1 MRRSRVRLNFLV
13 MKNLWNRA
21 PQQFARHLTA
31 TRTND
36 ERRVTV
42 FNSSVENRV
51 EKAQSL
57 IETARQQKTYTLCTH
72 FGANETP
79 RENFLL

>member
-1 MRRSRVRLNFLV
+1 V
-13 MKNLWNRA
+13 
-21 PQQFARHLTA
+21 RHLNA
-31 TRTND
+31 TLTND

-72 FGANETP
+72 FGANETA
-79 RENFLL
+79 RENFPL